1 MARSLAVKIPTASL
15 IADIE
20 KSIAKI
26 DEDIANYPAAYAQY
40 QKEVG
45 LYQTKML
52 NAVIEA
58 IKDPKNVGT
67 EYDSIVRVTHN
78 RYGRGGVEISVRT
91 EALGLGDYPEEPIK
105 PNQRESFGRD
115 YVTRKELL
123 QKNLKVLKMTSQE
136 EVNASTYNT
145 VIDIL

>member
-20 KSIAKI
+20 KSIAQI
-26 DEDIANYPAAYAQY
+26 DEDVANYPAAYAQY
-40 QKEVG
+40 KVDVAE
-45 LYQTKML
+45 YQDKML
-52 NAVIEA
+52 NAVLEA
-58 IKDPKNVGT
+58 IKNPANVGT
-67 EYDSIVRVTHN
+67 EYDSLVRVQHN

-115 YVTRKELL
+115 YITRKELL

-136 EVNASTYNT
+136 EVSASTYNT